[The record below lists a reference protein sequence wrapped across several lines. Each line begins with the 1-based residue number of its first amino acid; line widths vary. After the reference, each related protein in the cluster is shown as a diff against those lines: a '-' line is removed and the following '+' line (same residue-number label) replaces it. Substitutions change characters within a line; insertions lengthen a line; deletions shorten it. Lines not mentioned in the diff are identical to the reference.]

1 MSPPSRPPP
10 TPPTPQRRARRCV
23 ARPRTCS
30 RRAPSA
36 RKARWRATHGCGG
49 ATGGHDHS
57 QAASWT
63 ARAAVH
69 TCGRRPRGVI
79 FQNVIFS
86 ARCRW
91 GGPAAARCAL
101 TGAPT
106 RPCAK
111 GELPPGG
118 APRAARG
125 GAHRD
130 TDPWGMSSRVP
141 PSAARSPQ
149 PRGGTTASECSRR
162 CIGSA
167 PGYQHGHRCVTD
179 RRTDA
184 CRSLNARDRRYARG
198 QACPWSRVAHPLS
211 CLRCVSSEGR
221 KSRRA
226 PVRGRGRKRCV
237 CFAIPCSEQT
247 YCVR

>member
-101 TGAPT
+101 T
-106 RPCAK
+106 
-111 GELPPGG
+111 
-118 APRAARG
+118 
-125 GAHRD
+125 
-130 TDPWGMSSRVP
+130 
-141 PSAARSPQ
+141 
-149 PRGGTTASECSRR
+149 
-162 CIGSA
+162 
-167 PGYQHGHRCVTD
+167 
-179 RRTDA
+179 
-184 CRSLNARDRRYARG
+184 
-198 QACPWSRVAHPLS
+198 
-211 CLRCVSSEGR
+211 
-221 KSRRA
+221 
-226 PVRGRGRKRCV
+226 
-237 CFAIPCSEQT
+237 
-247 YCVR
+247 